1 MRTLRRNAVAT
12 ALTAA
17 AIAVLGT
24 GCDQVEKAVNKGG
37 DTPCSEYTAQSSED
51 RRVTVTKFL
60 EQERG
65 DDAKSDPDTIDL
77 SVAAID
83 LMCGAQA
90 NPDTPIREADL
101 TGVLVPK

>member
-1 MRTLRRNAVAT
+1 MTTALAAT
-12 ALTAA
+12 ALLA
-17 AIAVLGT
+17 T

-37 DTPCSEYTAQSSED
+37 DTPCSEYTAQNPDD
-51 RRVTVTKFL
+51 RRTTVTKFL

-65 DDAKSDPDTIDL
+65 DNAKTDPNTVDL
-77 SVAAID
+77 SIAAID

-101 TGVLVPK
+101 TGVFVPK

>member
-1 MRTLRRNAVAT
+1 MTTLRRNAVTTVLA
-12 ALTAA
+12 AA
-17 AIAVLGT
+17 AIVLLGT

-37 DTPCSEYTAQSSED
+37 DTPCSEYTAQSAED
-51 RRVTVTKFL
+51 RRTTVVKFL

-65 DDAKSDPDTIDL
+65 DNATSDPNTVDL

>member
-1 MRTLRRNAVAT
+1 MTTLRRNAVTTVLA
-12 ALTAA
+12 AA
-17 AIAVLGT
+17 AIVLLGT

-37 DTPCSEYTAQSSED
+37 DTPCSEYTAQSSDD
-51 RRVTVTKFL
+51 RRTTVTKFL

-65 DDAKSDPDTIDL
+65 DDAKPDARQIDL

>member
-1 MRTLRRNAVAT
+1 MMTMRRNAVVT
-12 ALTAA
+12 VLAA
-17 AIAVLGT
+17 AALALLGT

-37 DTPCSEYTAQSSED
+37 DTPCSEYTAQSPED
-51 RRVTVTKFL
+51 RRTTVVKFL

-65 DDAKSDPDTIDL
+65 DNATSDPNTVDL